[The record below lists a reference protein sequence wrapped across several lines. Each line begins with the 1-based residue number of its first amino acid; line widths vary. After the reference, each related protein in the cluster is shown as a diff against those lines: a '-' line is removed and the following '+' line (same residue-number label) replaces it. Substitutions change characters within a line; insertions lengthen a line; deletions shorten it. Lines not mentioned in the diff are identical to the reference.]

1 MQAHLS
7 RNKNQ
12 AGGALIVA
20 LITISVVAAL
30 GGAYLN
36 VAISGG
42 NRQTSEVARLKAF
55 YLAEAGLAEAFHAVR
70 MGRSGQ
76 MGNILEPAKYGN
88 GLVWVDATQPEPDQI
103 RLVATGLWN
112 QGRATLSYTIRPQ
125 ELKLGVFSD
134 EDLVLENVVMLDG
147 YDSSLGTYQSQVLTE
162 EVLPDGIPEDVETF
176 LSTGCPAG
184 DGTNGCHMGYHQW
197 CVGELSHLSL
207 LCQTEGISPDTVVGD
222 PGYATSSEEYIT
234 LRDQGLGSY
243 VSALQDQVDGMYEEY
258 AVSAMTNPT
267 SGETLYPRPGIGT
280 HSSGGAV
287 LGSNGS
293 VIFDHEGLDLKEVYG
308 DVSTGPDGAVVGEEG
323 VVLTGAMSSR
333 GTEIE
338 LPEVTVPEVELQTSI
353 LQEDVLPLVFPS
365 GLLGVQG
372 VEVAADS
379 ELIIQ
384 GPATVVIGDLTLAP
398 GGLLTLDTRLGNVDL
413 YITGGMDFQPG
424 SATVTTGQ
432 NPEELTLQVAPIQSI
447 AGDPAIKLDGASAF
461 HGTIYAPEADV
472 FVGPSFEIFGGI
484 VARKL
489 TLGAGAKLHV
499 DNASMGESP
508 IPKIVSWRILE
519 LPTAALPN
527 RVDPY
532 RLLGVNKDDVLP
544 LSESNDLT
552 RVTLDVTYVD
562 KSGTIQTYTGLESDF
577 DWDRVSQVTQVSRDS
592 TDKVAE
598 EVALSDPPEEP
609 AGDPLGGGGDWWGWF
624 NW

>member
-1 MQAHLS
+1 MS
-7 RNKNQ
+7 V
-12 AGGALIVA
+12 IV
-20 LITISVVAAL
+20 AL

-36 VAISGG
+36 LVVSGSK
-42 NRQTSEVARLKAF
+42 NLTAEVATLKAF
-55 YLAEAGLAEAFHAVR
+55 YVAEAGLAEAFNAVR

-76 MGNILEPAKYGN
+76 MGSIQEPAKYGG
-88 GLVWVDATQPEPDQI
+88 GLVWVDATSSESDQI
-103 RLVATGLWN
+103 SLVATGFWG
-112 QGRATLSYTIRPQ
+112 QGRATLSYTILPQ

-134 EDLVLENVVMLDG
+134 EDMVLENVVMFDG
-147 YDSSLGTYQSQVLTE
+147 YDSSMGTYQSQVLTE
-162 EVLPDGIPEDVETF
+162 EVLPDGIPEDVEIF
-176 LSTGCPAG
+176 LSTGCPVG

-197 CVGELSHLSL
+197 CVGELSHMSL
-207 LCQTEGISPDTVVGD
+207 LCRTEGISSDTVVGD
-222 PGYATSSEEYIT
+222 SEYAANSEEYIV

-243 VSALQDQVDGMYEEY
+243 ISSLQDRVDGMYEEY
-258 AVSAMTNPT
+258 AVPAMTNPT

-280 HSSGGAV
+280 HSSGGAM

-308 DVSTGPDGAVVGEEG
+308 DVSTGPDGTVVGEEG
-323 VVLTGAMSSR
+323 VVLTGTTSSR
-333 GTEIE
+333 GMQIE
-338 LPEVTVPEVELQTSI
+338 LPEVTVPEIELQAPI
-353 LQEDVLPLVFPS
+353 LQEDVLPLVFAS

-398 GGLLTLDTRLGNVDL
+398 GGMLTLDTRLGSVDL
-413 YITGGMDFQPG
+413 YVTGSMDLQPG

-432 NPEELTLQVAPIQSI
+432 DPEELTLQVAPIDSI
-447 AGDPAIKLDGASAF
+447 GGEPAIKLDGMSAF

-472 FVGPSFEIFGGI
+472 FVGPNFEIFGGI

-489 TLGAGAKLHV
+489 TLGAGVRLHV
-499 DNASMGESP
+499 DNASMEESP

-519 LPTAALPN
+519 LPTEVLQN

-532 RLLGVNKDDVLP
+532 RLLGVNADDVLP

-552 RVTLDVTYVD
+552 RVTLDITYLD
-562 KSGTIQTYTGLESDF
+562 KSGTDQTYNGMESDF
-577 DWDRVSQVTQVSRDS
+577 DWDRVGQVIQVSRDS
-592 TDKVAE
+592 TESVAGAG
-598 EVALSDPPEEP
+598 VLSDSPVEP
-609 AGDPLGGGGDWWGWF
+609 TGDTAGDGGWSDWWSW
-624 NW
+624 W